1 VNVVLCCPLLL
12 YLPADVGCAWCVH
25 QRALEMSRAERK
37 AAAEERVLAT
47 YAREAFQAAEMERI
61 RIAEKR
67 RQKLEYLEAT
77 GNMFF

>member
-1 VNVVLCCPLLL
+1 
-12 YLPADVGCAWCVH
+12 
-25 QRALEMSRAERK
+25 MSRAERK